1 MSSNNNFEYQ
11 PGGISGPRRTTQ
23 EPLETAAANAEATR
37 LAEELG
43 VSSSVRLT
51 SVRREEI
58 SPSSTSSSKKKKG
71 FKLFA
76 RSSSAGEDAKDYQA
90 VPADG
95 STAGLG
101 LLNKPG
107 VNPTASVTTGAATL
121 APAGAIPFGASHTM
135 PDGMEPPLITIT
147 EKNKQ
152 EHDDDI
158 TVRKEE
164 PRMFDANGNRA
175 PYREGPY
182 DYHHDEDGRLIKK
195 RWCK

>member
-1 MSSNNNFEYQ
+1 
-11 PGGISGPRRTTQ
+11 
-23 EPLETAAANAEATR
+23 

-43 VSSSVRLT
+43 VSSSVRNT
-51 SVRREEI
+51 SVRRDENSN
-58 SPSSTSSSKKKKG
+58 SPSSTKKKGG

-76 RSSSAGEDAKDYQA
+76 RSSSTGEDAKGLDYQA

-101 LLNKPG
+101 LLNRPAVKPT
-107 VNPTASVTTGAATL
+107 TASVTG
-121 APAGAIPFGASHTM
+121 GWSQTM

-147 EKNKQ
+147 DKN
-152 EHDDDI
+152 DDI

-164 PRMFDANGNRA
+164 PQMFDANGNRA